1 MLNNPDVP
9 PYINNI
15 SDIYEELS
23 PIEEYS
29 YDE

>member
-9 PYINNI
+9 PYLDNV
-15 SDIYEELS
+15 SDIYEEL
-23 PIEEYS
+23 PVIKDYS